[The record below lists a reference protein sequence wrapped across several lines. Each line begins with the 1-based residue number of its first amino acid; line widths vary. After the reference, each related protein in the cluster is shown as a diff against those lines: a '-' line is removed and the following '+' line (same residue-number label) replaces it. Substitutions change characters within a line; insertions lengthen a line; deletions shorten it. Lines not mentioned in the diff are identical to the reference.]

1 MSADPNISGTR
12 VRRSSNILRRV
23 LREVRKHKIL
33 LILCLI
39 GSLADDA
46 IASSA
51 DPLGG
56 PFYHFSVLR
65 FVPAIASADP
75 GPPTAGAVAFK
86 HSEFQDIRQIREPI
100 LYRKLM
106 AQGFGLRYGAN

>member
-1 MSADPNISGTR
+1 MAPDVSGPKYIRSAGPQVLKHFTSGPP
-12 VRRSSNILRRV
+12 SSRV

-75 GPPTAGAVAFK
+75 GPPTAGAIFRSLSFSINCALSFYTC
-86 HSEFQDIRQIREPI
+86 Q
-100 LYRKLM
+100 
-106 AQGFGLRYGAN
+106 

>member
-1 MSADPNISGTR
+1 MAPDVSGPKYIRSAGPQVLKHFASGPPG
-12 VRRSSNILRRV
+12 SRV

-46 IASSA
+46 IAPSA

-65 FVPAIASADP
+65 FVPAIVSADP
-75 GPPTAGAVAFK
+75 GPPTAGA
-86 HSEFQDIRQIREPI
+86 SE
-100 LYRKLM
+100 KLLLL
-106 AQGFGLRYGAN
+106 FFVF